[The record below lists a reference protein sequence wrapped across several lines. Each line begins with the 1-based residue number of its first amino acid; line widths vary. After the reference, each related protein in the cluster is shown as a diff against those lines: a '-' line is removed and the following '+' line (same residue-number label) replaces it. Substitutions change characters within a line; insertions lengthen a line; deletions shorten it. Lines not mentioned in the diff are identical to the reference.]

1 MLRNLMSP
9 GALALV
15 EDTWRAPRTETPSI
29 DNRPQ
34 HAPNVPQPEPSAL
47 TVEVASGGRLAGLQS
62 DWEDLL
68 ARADVANA
76 FMNPVLIRL
85 ASQFYPT
92 RNCFAILAWRK
103 DAPRP
108 RLVGVWAFAM
118 RKQSVILT
126 APPIPHAYL
135 SDPVIDRNCLDNVL
149 EAMLAH
155 ISGDASLP
163 KIVSL
168 GTMSTD
174 TATMAALYRVLAA
187 RRSPLR
193 IFAAW
198 SRPKLASD
206 LDGASYMR
214 RALSSSSRKKLRQ
227 HRRRLADGGMLRFS
241 IISKAEEVRQAF
253 EDFLTLEAAGWKGR
267 RRTALLSRTSDA
279 DFARAMIAA
288 LAAEGHAYIYALTLD
303 TKPVSMQIVLRAGH
317 AVFTWKTAYDEGF
330 GDFSPGMLL
339 LEDCTAALLADEG
352 IEHVDSCAFDDSGY
366 MAAAWGERAA
376 IARLWF
382 DARAGRSRVFSLLG
396 GLQALKLALRGR
408 AKAIYRRYRPLLPRQ
423 R

>member
-1 MLRNLMSP
+1 MLRNLMSA

-15 EDTWRAPRTETPSI
+15 EDIWRTPRTERPGI
-29 DNRPQ
+29 ENRPR

-47 TVEVASGGRLAGLQS
+47 TVEVASGPRLAGLQS

-76 FMNPVLIRL
+76 FMNPALVRL
-85 ASQFYPT
+85 ASQFFPT
-92 RNCFAILAWRK
+92 RSRFAILVWRK
-103 DAPRP
+103 DAPCP
-108 RLVGVWAFAM
+108 RLVGVWAFA
-118 RKQSVILT
+118 RRRQSVILT
-126 APPIPHAYL
+126 APPTPHAYL
-135 SDPVIDRNCLDNVL
+135 SDPVIDRDCLDNVL

-155 ISGDASLP
+155 ISGDATLP

-168 GTMSTD
+168 ESMGTD

-214 RALSSSSRKKLRQ
+214 RALSSSSRNKLRQ
-227 HRRRLADGGMLRFS
+227 HRRRLADGGMLQFN
-241 IISKAEEVRQAF
+241 IISEAREVRRTF
-253 EDFLTLEAAGWKGR
+253 EDFLALEAAGWKGR

-279 DFARAMIAA
+279 NFARAMIAA
-288 LAAEGHAYIYALTLD
+288 LAAEGRAHIYALTLD
-303 TKPVSMQIVLRAGH
+303 AKPVSMQIVLRAGH

-330 GDFSPGMLL
+330 RDFSPGMLL
-339 LEDCTAALLADEG
+339 LEDCTAALLTDEG
-352 IEHVDSCAFDDSGY
+352 VEQVDSCAFDDSGY
-366 MAAAWGERAA
+366 MAAWGERAA

-382 DARAGRSRVFSLLG
+382 DARPGRSRVFALLC